1 MSGPNTAG
9 RTAPDAGGQSTPPA
23 AGGPSAPPTEGGQN
37 TKAQLRRLARRCR
50 ADRTA
55 DERRE
60 ATRELTGRVLDLARG
75 RIPNDAVIASYLSL
89 PDEPDTHPLVDSFL
103 EAGYRVMVPYMTG
116 GPAADD
122 IDWAWY
128 TTGSELSPGVLGID
142 RPRGE
147 PLGAPALS
155 RASVVI
161 LPGLAGGRDGSRLG
175 MGAGWYD
182 RALAH
187 TRPGTLLWLLL
198 FDDEVTDTLPQ
209 EPHDHAVGVIITP
222 HHTIVTAD
230 NGNRP
235 AV

>member
-23 AGGPSAPPTEGGQN
+23 KGGQS
-37 TKAQLRRLARRCR
+37 TKAQLRRLARRRR

-60 ATRELTGRVLDLARG
+60 ATRELTRRVLDLARG

-161 LPGLAGGRDGSRLG
+161 LPDLPADAMAHGWAWAPAGTTVR
-175 MGAGWYD
+175 W
-182 RALAH
+182 H
-187 TRPGTLLWLLL
+187 TPPG
-198 FDDEVTDTLPQ
+198 
-209 EPHDHAVGVIITP
+209 H
-222 HHTIVTAD
+222 
-230 NGNRP
+230 P
-235 AV
+235 AVAAVVR

>member
-1 MSGPNTAG
+1 MQAG
-9 RTAPDAGGQSTPPA
+9 RARPRRGRAERA
-23 AGGPSAPPTEGGQN
+23 PTEGGQN
-37 TKAQLRRLARRCR
+37 TKAQLRRLARRRR

-222 HHTIVTAD
+222 IT
-230 NGNRP
+230 RS
-235 AV
+235 